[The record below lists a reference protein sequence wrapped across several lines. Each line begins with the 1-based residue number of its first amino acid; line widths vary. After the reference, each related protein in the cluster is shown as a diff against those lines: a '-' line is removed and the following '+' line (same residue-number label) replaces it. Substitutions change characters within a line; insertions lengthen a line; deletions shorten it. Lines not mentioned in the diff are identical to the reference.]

1 MSSECATGLDK
12 SVTMML
18 PASKLAEIFM
28 AFTRGRLFEN
38 NVKNENGRDYTIIL
52 HNIRHMMGT
61 FVEINC
67 LR

>member
-1 MSSECATGLDK
+1 M
-12 SVTMML
+12 V
-18 PASKLAEIFM
+18 
-28 AFTRGRLFEN
+28 FTRGRLFEN

-52 HNIRHMMGT
+52 HNIRYMMGA